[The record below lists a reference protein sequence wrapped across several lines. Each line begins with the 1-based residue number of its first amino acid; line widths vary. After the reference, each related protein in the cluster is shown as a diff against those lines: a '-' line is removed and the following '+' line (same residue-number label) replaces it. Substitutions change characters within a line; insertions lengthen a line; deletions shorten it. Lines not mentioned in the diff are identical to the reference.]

1 MHQELL
7 TIRISKLNL
16 VNGFIAL
23 IIVLALFALGFR
35 ARKNNQVA
43 LAGAPVASQTRTSPI
58 AAETRVWKTITV
70 GDSKGVN
77 AVRKAMEAAPCPIAI
92 SDDADEILGRP
103 AFPFIKQPVDLDL
116 VVLSVFELG
125 FGAQAARTD
134 VALGASAEVSLR
146 DIYARAVSMQGLVGS
161 VGRLRTENRAT
172 RLVQSSR
179 HMGPRSERR
188 RRRQWRVAPRAP
200 DERSCEPRARRLG

>member
-1 MHQELL
+1 MPGSTLWRRVREL
-7 TIRISKLNL
+7 
-16 VNGFIAL
+16 A
-23 IIVLALFALGFR
+23 VLLPVVLCR
-35 ARKNNQVA
+35 ARERGSADGMPNLDGRRRSRCFANPDFSNRRRNSG
-43 LAGAPVASQTRTSPI
+43 L
-58 AAETRVWKTITV
+58 ETITV

-146 DIYARAVSMQGLVGS
+146 DIYARAVSLGFELSPAEVGP
-161 VGRLRTENRAT
+161 VLRLQYLDQPHGEI
-172 RLVQSSR
+172 SR
-179 HMGPRSERR
+179 DRN
-188 RRRQWRVAPRAP
+188 
-200 DERSCEPRARRLG
+200 EPRREIHR

>member
-1 MHQELL
+1 MP
-7 TIRISKLNL
+7 NL
-16 VNGFIAL
+16 DGRRRSRC
-23 IIVLALFALGFR
+23 FANPDFSNRRRNSGLENDHR
-35 ARKNNQVA
+35 RH
-43 LAGAPVASQTRTSPI
+43 L
-58 AAETRVWKTITV
+58 
-70 GDSKGVN
+70 KGVN

-146 DIYARAVSMQGLVGS
+146 DIYARAVSLGFELSPAEVGPVLRLQYLDQPHGEFLEIAMNPVAKYTGELIRLSVARAGTGSFCLGVTVTGRTVLVAVRFVFVRSGPLRVNGGGLAK
-161 VGRLRTENRAT
+161 R
-172 RLVQSSR
+172 
-179 HMGPRSERR
+179 
-188 RRRQWRVAPRAP
+188 
-200 DERSCEPRARRLG
+200 